1 MVKYLR
7 IVVMA
12 LVLSLASVAAFAAP
26 VNINTAT
33 AEEIAEAMVGV
44 GASKA
49 EAIVTFRKENGPFK
63 SIDDLVLVKGI
74 GEKTVEKNLLQLL
87 TGQRNLTHRES
98 N

>member
-1 MVKYLR
+1 MMLKTLR
-7 IVVMA
+7 IIVMA
-12 LVLSLASVAAFAAP
+12 LVLSLVSVAAFAAP

-44 GASKA
+44 GTSKA

-74 GEKTVEKNLLQLL
+74 GEKTVEKN
-87 TGQRNLTHRES
+87 RANLAVE
-98 N
+98 